1 MHFKLIIAFVDSAK
15 TDKILSAA
23 REHGA
28 TGSTVI
34 SQARGEGV
42 HDKKT
47 FLGLHIETQRDV
59 LFLARFTK
67 DYRWAHLDIAGTAW
81 LGGSKKGATGRPVA
95 LLTQYIMEQ
104 I

>member
-59 LFLARFTK
+59 LFLLVEQHNALNILETVNEV
-67 DYRWAHLDIAGTAW
+67 
-81 LGGSKKGATGRPVA
+81 GAFEKSHMKVLPFKLMLKMQLV
-95 LLTQYIMEQ
+95 
-104 I
+104 